1 MVDRTAEPQRRKG
14 AKERAE
20 ITEPSPELELAMR
33 EIVDSAMNVHRALG
47 PGLLESVY
55 ERCLAYE
62 LKSRGLVVT
71 QQVSTPIKY
80 KDLVIEAGLRMDMLV
95 SDGVIVEIKSVERLL
110 PLHEAQ
116 LLTYLKVSGKQ
127 IGLLINFNTP
137 HLRDGLRRLVN
148 SAPFAPSRLC
158 G

>member
-1 MVDRTAEPQRRKG
+1 
-14 AKERAE
+14 
-20 ITEPSPELELAMR
+20 
-33 EIVDSAMNVHRALG
+33 
-47 PGLLESVY
+47 
-55 ERCLAYE
+55 
-62 LKSRGLVVT
+62 
-71 QQVSTPIKY
+71 
-80 KDLVIEAGLRMDMLV
+80 MLV

>member
-1 MVDRTAEPQRRKG
+1 MDTTAEPQRRKG
-14 AKERAE
+14 AKEDAQR
-20 ITEPSPELELAMR
+20 IEPSPELERVMR
-33 EIVDSAMNVHRALG
+33 EIVDSAISVHRTLG

-62 LKSRGLVVT
+62 LKIRGLAVA
-71 QQVSTPIKY
+71 QQVPAPIKY

-95 SDGVIVEIKSVERLL
+95 SDEVIVEIKAVERLL

-116 LLTYLKVSGKQ
+116 LLTYLKVTGKQ

-148 SAPFAPSRLC
+148 SVPFAPLRL
-158 G
+158 GG